1 MFRRKDTTNFLYMN
15 VNGNQLFKPKF
26 IISVVRLIIVYSDK
40 IPMALVASVSVRTSY
55 ESVWAKCGSCD
66 SRLTDPSS
74 IITFG
79 ACCRVLSIKPRR
91 YFRALAMQ
99 HRRICNVNV
108 CRKQHAAADD
118 AECSYPHQGQ
128 EI

>member
-1 MFRRKDTTNFLYMN
+1 MAWEENSRICINM
-15 VNGNQLFKPKF
+15 QL
-26 IISVVRLIIVYSDK
+26 IAILS
-40 IPMALVASVSVRTSY
+40 RTG
-55 ESVWAKCGSCD
+55 V
-66 SRLTDPSS
+66 
-74 IITFG
+74 
-79 ACCRVLSIKPRR
+79 IKPRR

-108 CRKQHAAADD
+108 CWKQHAAADD